1 MGQLLVHDADEEG
14 TLNSQL
20 NYTIFSQQPDT
31 SPKTFSIDT
40 TNGHIQALRILQR
53 SEQKLYS
60 LTVRVSDP
68 GEARLRTDVAHLR
81 ARLRLT
87 DLLLLVAD
95 FSVDCNVLIKVI
107 DVNNE
112 LPVFEKADVSTWSTS
127 LSCLLFL
134 SYCT

>member
-20 NYTIFSQQPDT
+20 NYTIFSQHPDT

-40 TNGHIQALRILQR
+40 ASGHIQALRILQR
-53 SEQKLYS
+53 TEQKLYS
-60 LTVRVSDP
+60 LMVRVSDK
-68 GEARLRTDVAHLR
+68 GNASLRTDVAHLR
-81 ARLRLT
+81 AWLCLT
-87 DLLLLVAD
+87 DLLPLVAD
-95 FSVDCNVLIKVI
+95 FSVDCKVVIKVI

-112 LPVFEKADVSTWSTS
+112 LPVFEEATVSTWSTG
-127 LSCLLFL
+127 LCCLFFL

>member
-40 TNGHIQALRILQR
+40 TNGHIQALRLLQR
-53 SEQKLYS
+53 TEQKLYN
-60 LTVRVSDP
+60 LMVRVSDP
-68 GEARLRTDVAHLR
+68 GKAGLRTDVAHLR
-81 ARLRLT
+81 AWLWLT

-95 FSVDCNVLIKVI
+95 FSVDCSVLIKVI

-112 LPVFEKADVSTWSTS
+112 LPVFEKADVSTRS
-127 LSCLLFL
+127 LCCLSFL